1 MTLPPA
7 TDRPE
12 PSDDSGIH
20 NFANNSVL
28 IVDDEPGI
36 RQFLQK
42 GLSEYFGLVETAE
55 DASRAEELRQRCH
68 FDLIISD
75 IRLPNMSGVD
85 WVSDI
90 RQQGGTTS
98 VIFITAHANMEMAIA
113 ALQAG
118 ASDFILK
125 PFRMQQ
131 MLASI
136 QLALSQQKI
145 ERENRVL
152 KRQVEHIYDSG
163 MIGQCAAMMDI
174 CEVLQSVA
182 PMPTTVLIEG
192 ESGTGKELAAR
203 ALHKW
208 SKRKGSFVPINCG
221 AISPELMESELF
233 GHVKGAFTGAQQTR
247 EGLFTYAEGGTLFL
261 DEIGEMP
268 LAMQIHLLRVL
279 EEKAIRPVGSNRE
292 IPINVRVIAA
302 TNRNL
307 SKEVETGKFR
317 EDLFYRINVV
327 SIRMPAL
334 RERLEDIPALVQH
347 FATTIAKDLGIP
359 LPEISEA
366 DLHSLR
372 AYDWPGNIRELKNI
386 IERCLL
392 LKRNPM
398 QCLDPGTLTRKQFEA
413 PDISSDVRLENVE
426 KNHILAILDAEN
438 GNKSA
443 AARRLNISRKT
454 LERKVK
460 RWNKDAGDLYP
471 EIDN

>member
-1 MTLPPA
+1 MNKYQT
-7 TDRPE
+7 
-12 PSDDSGIH
+12 SDSINESGLH
-20 NFANNSVL
+20 NFKHSSVL

-36 RQFLQK
+36 RQFLKK
-42 GLSEYFGLVETAE
+42 GLDSYFGLVEVAE
-55 DASRAEELRQRCH
+55 DAQSAEELRQRCH

-152 KRQVEHIYDSG
+152 KRQVDQIYDSG
-163 MIGQCAAMMDI
+163 MIGQCDAMMDI
-174 CEVLQSVA
+174 CEVLQRVA
-182 PMPTTVLIEG
+182 PMPTTVLLEG

-203 ALHKW
+203 ALHRW

-233 GHVKGAFTGAQQTR
+233 GHTKGAFTGAQQSR
-247 EGLFTYAEGGTLFL
+247 EGLFTYADGGTLFL

-268 LAMQIHLLRVL
+268 LPMQVHLLRVL

-292 IPINVRVIAA
+292 TPVDVRVIAA

-307 SKEVETGKFR
+307 SKEVEQGNFR

-334 RERLEDIPALVQH
+334 RERMDDLPALVQH
-347 FATTIAKDLGIP
+347 FATSIAKDLGVP
-359 LPEISEA
+359 LPDITDD
-366 DLHSLR
+366 DLDALR

-392 LKRNPM
+392 LKRSPM
-398 QCLDPGTLTRKQFEA
+398 QCIDPQAFKSMGSESAAGDTSQ
-413 PDISSDVRLENVE
+413 RLEDVE
-426 KNHILAILDAEN
+426 KQHILKVLEEEA

-443 AARRLNISRKT
+443 AARRLGVSRKT

-460 RWNKDAGDLYP
+460 HWNESSGD
-471 EIDN
+471 

>member
-1 MTLPPA
+1 MNKIQ
-7 TDRPE
+7 TDDTANE
-12 PSDDSGIH
+12 ASLH
-20 NFANNSVL
+20 NYRHNSVL

-36 RQFLQK
+36 RQFLSK
-42 GLSEYFGLVETAE
+42 GLSQYFGLVETAE
-55 DASRAEELRQRCH
+55 DAQGAEELRQRCH

-75 IRLPNMSGVD
+75 IRLPNISGVD

-98 VIFITAHANMEMAIA
+98 VIFITAHANIEMAIA

-152 KRQVEHIYDSG
+152 KRQVDQIFDSG
-163 MIGQCAAMMDI
+163 MIGQCDAMMDI
-174 CEVLQSVA
+174 CQVLQRVA
-182 PMPTTVLIEG
+182 PMPTTVLLEG

-203 ALHKW
+203 ALHRW

-221 AISPELMESELF
+221 AISAELMESELF
-233 GHVKGAFTGAQQTR
+233 GHTKGAFTGAQQMR
-247 EGLFTYAEGGTLFL
+247 EGLFTYADGGTLFL

-268 LAMQIHLLRVL
+268 LPMQVLLLRVL
-279 EEKAIRPVGSNRE
+279 EEKSIRPVGSNRE
-292 IPINVRVIAA
+292 IPVDVRVIAA
-302 TNRNL
+302 SNRNL
-307 SKEVETGKFR
+307 SKEVEQGDFR

-334 RERLEDIPALVQH
+334 RERMEDLPLLVHH
-347 FATTIAKDLGIP
+347 FAELISRELGVP
-359 LPEISEA
+359 LPDISDN
-366 DLHSLR
+366 DLVSLK

-398 QCLDPGTLTRKQFEA
+398 QCINSQTFKSVGAVSGND
-413 PDISSDVRLENVE
+413 DIGERLEDVE
-426 KNHILAILDAEN
+426 KKHILNMLEIEN

-443 AARRLNISRKT
+443 AARRLGVSRKT
-454 LERKVK
+454 LERKVR
-460 RWNKDAGDLYP
+460 RWN
-471 EIDN
+471 EEESE

>member
-1 MTLPPA
+1 MNKYQTPDP
-7 TDRPE
+7 TTE
-12 PSDDSGIH
+12 SGLH
-20 NFANNSVL
+20 SFKHNSVL

-36 RQFLQK
+36 RQFLKK
-42 GLSEYFGLVETAE
+42 GLDSYFGLVEVAE
-55 DASRAEELRQRCH
+55 DAQGAEELRQRCH

-152 KRQVEHIYDSG
+152 KRQVDQIYDSG
-163 MIGQCAAMMDI
+163 MIGQCDAMMDI
-174 CEVLQSVA
+174 CEVLQRVA
-182 PMPTTVLIEG
+182 PMPTTVLLEG

-203 ALHKW
+203 ALHRW

-233 GHVKGAFTGAQQTR
+233 GHTKGAFTGAQQTR
-247 EGLFTYAEGGTLFL
+247 EGLFTYADGGTLFL

-268 LAMQIHLLRVL
+268 LPMQVHLLRVL

-292 IPINVRVIAA
+292 IPVDVRVIAA

-307 SKEVETGKFR
+307 SNEVEQGNFR

-334 RERLEDIPALVQH
+334 RERMEDLPALVRH
-347 FATTIAKDLGIP
+347 FASTIAKDLGVP
-359 LPEISEA
+359 LPDITDD
-366 DLHSLR
+366 DLDSLR

-392 LKRNPM
+392 LNKNPM
-398 QCLDPGTLTRKQFEA
+398 QCIDPQAFKGAGSAGASEDTSQ
-413 PDISSDVRLENVE
+413 RLEDVE
-426 KNHILAILDAEN
+426 KQHILKVLEEEA

-443 AARRLNISRKT
+443 AARRLGVSRKT

-460 RWNKDAGDLYP
+460 RWNEGSSD
-471 EIDN
+471 

>member
-1 MTLPPA
+1 MSNIPTN
-7 TDRPE
+7 DKVE
-12 PSDDSGIH
+12 ESNFH
-20 NFANNSVL
+20 NFTHNSVL

-36 RQFLQK
+36 RQFLKK
-42 GLSEYFGLVETAE
+42 GLSQYFGLVETAE
-55 DASRAEELRQRCH
+55 DAQSAEELRQRCH

-75 IRLPNMSGVD
+75 IRLPNMTGVD

-152 KRQVEHIYDSG
+152 KRQVDQIYDSG
-163 MIGQCAAMMDI
+163 MIGQCDAMVDI
-174 CEVLQSVA
+174 CEVLHKVA
-182 PMPTTVLIEG
+182 SMPTTVLIEG

-203 ALHKW
+203 ALHRW
-208 SKRKGSFVPINCG
+208 SNRKGSFVPINCG
-221 AISPELMESELF
+221 AISAELMESELF
-233 GHVKGAFTGAQQTR
+233 GHVKGAFTGAQQAR
-247 EGLFTYAEGGTLFL
+247 EGLFTYADGGTLFL

-268 LAMQIHLLRVL
+268 LPMQVHLLRVL

-292 IPINVRVIAA
+292 TPVDVRVVAA

-307 SKEVETGKFR
+307 AEEVEKGTFR

-327 SIRMPAL
+327 SVRMPAL
-334 RERLEDIPALVQH
+334 RDRMEDLPALVQH
-347 FATTIAKDLGIP
+347 FASTIAKDLGVP
-359 LPEISEA
+359 LPDISDR
-366 DLHSLR
+366 DLSSLD
-372 AYDWPGNIRELKNI
+372 AYDWPGNVRELKNI

-398 QCLDPGTLTRKQFEA
+398 QCIDPQALKNTNASDPKQTSR
-413 PDISSDVRLENVE
+413 DRLEDVE
-426 KNHILAILDAEN
+426 KLHILNILEEEK
-438 GNKSA
+438 GNKSS
-443 AARRLNISRKT
+443 AARRLGVARKT
-454 LERKVK
+454 LERKVR
-460 RWNKDAGDLYP
+460 RWNEGDA
-471 EIDN
+471 

>member
-1 MTLPPA
+1 MNKIQA
-7 TDRPE
+7 
-12 PSDDSGIH
+12 SDSEKEMGLH
-20 NFANNSVL
+20 NFKHSSVL

-36 RQFLQK
+36 RQFLKK
-42 GLSEYFGLVETAE
+42 GLDPYFGLVEVSE
-55 DASRAEELRQRCH
+55 DAQSAEALRQRCH

-85 WVSDI
+85 WVSEI

-152 KRQVEHIYDSG
+152 KRQVDQIYDSG
-163 MIGQCAAMMDI
+163 MIGKCDAMMDI
-174 CEVLQSVA
+174 CEVLQRVA
-182 PMPTTVLIEG
+182 PMPTTVLLEG

-203 ALHKW
+203 ALHRW

-221 AISPELMESELF
+221 AISAELMESELF
-233 GHVKGAFTGAQQTR
+233 GHTKGAFTGAQQTR
-247 EGLFTYAEGGTLFL
+247 EGLFTYADGGTLFL

-268 LAMQIHLLRVL
+268 LPMQVHLLRVL
-279 EEKAIRPVGSNRE
+279 EERTIRPVGSNRE
-292 IPINVRVIAA
+292 IPVDVRVIAA

-307 SKEVETGKFR
+307 SNEVEQGNFR

-334 RERLEDIPALVQH
+334 RERMEDLPVLVQH
-347 FATTIAKDLGIP
+347 FAATIAKELGVP
-359 LPEISEA
+359 LPDITDE

-398 QCLDPGTLTRKQFEA
+398 QCIDPQAFNGTGSTGNGEA
-413 PDISSDVRLENVE
+413 SGERLEDIE
-426 KNHILAILDAEN
+426 KQHILNVLEIEK

-443 AARRLNISRKT
+443 AARRLGVSRKT
-454 LERKVK
+454 LERKVR
-460 RWNKDAGDLYP
+460 RWNEG
-471 EIDN
+471 

>member
-1 MTLPPA
+1 MNHIYSAGKTQA
-7 TDRPE
+7 PE
-12 PSDDSGIH
+12 LH
-20 NFANNSVL
+20 NFSHNSVL

-36 RQFLQK
+36 RQFLKK
-42 GLSEYFGLVETAE
+42 GLTPYFGLVETAD
-55 DASRAEELRQRCH
+55 DAHSAEELRQRCH

-85 WVSDI
+85 WVSEI

-98 VIFITAHANMEMAIA
+98 VIFITAHANMEMAIG

-118 ASDFILK
+118 ASDFIVK

-152 KRQVEHIYDSG
+152 KRQVDRIYDSG
-163 MIGQCAAMMDI
+163 MVGQCDAMMDI
-174 CEVLQSVA
+174 CDVLQRVA
-182 PMPTTVLIEG
+182 SMPTTVLIEG

-203 ALHKW
+203 ALHRW
-208 SKRKGSFVPINCG
+208 SERKGSFVPINCG
-221 AISPELMESELF
+221 AISAELMESELF
-233 GHVKGAFTGAQQTR
+233 GHTKGAFTGAQQTR
-247 EGLFTYAEGGTLFL
+247 EGLFTYADGGTLFL

-268 LAMQIHLLRVL
+268 LPMQVHLLRVL
-279 EEKAIRPVGSNRE
+279 EEKTIRPVGSNRE

-307 SKEVETGKFR
+307 SDEVAAGNFR
-317 EDLFYRINVV
+317 EDLFYRLNVV
-327 SIRMPAL
+327 SVRMPAL
-334 RERLEDIPALVQH
+334 RDRMEDLPELVRH
-347 FATTIAKDLGIP
+347 FASSVAKDLGVSQP
-359 LPEISEA
+359 LITDE
-366 DLHSLR
+366 DLYSLK

-392 LKRNPM
+392 LRKSPM
-398 QCLDPGTLTRKQFEA
+398 QCIEPHALKNVNHAGGGEITDE
-413 PDISSDVRLENVE
+413 RLEDVE
-426 KNHILAILDAEN
+426 KQHILRILDAEN

-443 AARRLNISRKT
+443 AARRLGVSRKT

-460 RWNKDAGDLYP
+460 RWNEGSGGT
-471 EIDN
+471 EIA

>member
-1 MTLPPA
+1 MNKIQTS
-7 TDRPE
+7 DRDKE
-12 PSDDSGIH
+12 LGLHDFKHS
-20 NFANNSVL
+20 SVL

-36 RQFLQK
+36 RLFLKK
-42 GLSEYFGLVETAE
+42 GLDPYFGLVEVAE
-55 DASRAEELRQRCH
+55 DTQSAEALRQRCH

-113 ALQAG
+113 ALQTG

-152 KRQVEHIYDSG
+152 KRQVDQIYDSG
-163 MIGQCAAMMDI
+163 MIGQCDAMMDV
-174 CEVLQSVA
+174 CEVLQRVA
-182 PMPTTVLIEG
+182 PMPTTVLLEG

-203 ALHKW
+203 ALHRW

-221 AISPELMESELF
+221 AISAELMESELF
-233 GHVKGAFTGAQQTR
+233 GHTKGAFTGAQQSR
-247 EGLFTYAEGGTLFL
+247 EGLFTYADGGTLFL

-268 LAMQIHLLRVL
+268 LPMQVHLLRVL
-279 EEKAIRPVGSNRE
+279 EEKAIRPVGSNQE
-292 IPINVRVIAA
+292 IPVDVRVIAA

-307 SKEVETGKFR
+307 SKEVEQGSFR

-334 RERLEDIPALVQH
+334 RERMEDLPVLVQH
-347 FATTIAKDLGIP
+347 FAATIAKELGVP
-359 LPEISEA
+359 LPDITDN

-398 QCLDPGTLTRKQFEA
+398 QCIDPQAFNGAGSTSNSTGSGE
-413 PDISSDVRLENVE
+413 RLEDVE
-426 KNHILAILDAEN
+426 KQHILNILEMEK

-443 AARRLNISRKT
+443 AARRLGISRKT
-454 LERKVK
+454 LERKVR
-460 RWNKDAGDLYP
+460 RWNEG
-471 EIDN
+471 

>member
-1 MTLPPA
+1 VPENKMNKIQTVDSNNK
-7 TDRPE
+7 TD
-12 PSDDSGIH
+12 IH
-20 NFANNSVL
+20 NFTHNSVL

-36 RQFLQK
+36 RQFLKK
-42 GLSEYFGLVETAE
+42 GLSQYFGLVETAE
-55 DASRAEELRQRCH
+55 DAQTAEELRQRCH

-152 KRQVEHIYDSG
+152 KRQVDHIYDSG
-163 MIGQCAAMMDI
+163 MIGQCDAMMDI
-174 CEVLQSVA
+174 CEVLQRVA
-182 PMPTTVLIEG
+182 SMPTTVLIEG
-192 ESGTGKELAAR
+192 ETGTGKELAAH
-203 ALHKW
+203 ALHRW
-208 SKRKGSFVPINCG
+208 SGRKGSFVPINCG

-233 GHVKGAFTGAQQTR
+233 GHTKGAFTGAQQSR
-247 EGLFTYAEGGTLFL
+247 EGLFTYADGGTLFL

-268 LAMQIHLLRVL
+268 LSMQVHLLRVL
-279 EEKAIRPVGSNRE
+279 EEKSIRPVGANRE
-292 IPINVRVIAA
+292 IPVDVRVVAA

-307 SKEVETGKFR
+307 SKEVEEGKFR

-327 SIRMPAL
+327 SVRMPAL
-334 RERLEDIPALVQH
+334 RERMEDLPVLVRY
-347 FATTIAKDLGIP
+347 FATTIAKDLGVP
-359 LPEISEA
+359 LPTITDE
-366 DLHSLR
+366 DLRSLCD
-372 AYDWPGNIRELKNI
+372 YDWPGNVRELKNI

-398 QCLDPGTLTRKQFEA
+398 QCIDPQALKSAGSAGGNERLNE
-413 PDISSDVRLENVE
+413 RLEDIE
-426 KNHILAILDAEN
+426 KRHILNILEAEK

-443 AARRLNISRKT
+443 AARRLGISRKT
-454 LERKVK
+454 LERKVR
-460 RWNKDAGDLYP
+460 RWNESEG
-471 EIDN
+471 E

>member
-1 MTLPPA
+1 MNKIRTVESNNE
-7 TDRPE
+7 TDT
-12 PSDDSGIH
+12 H
-20 NFANNSVL
+20 NFTHNSVL

-36 RQFLQK
+36 RQFLEK
-42 GLSEYFGLVETAE
+42 GLSQYFGLVETAE
-55 DASRAEELRQRCH
+55 DTQTAEELRQRCH

-152 KRQVEHIYDSG
+152 KRQVDHIYDSG
-163 MIGQCAAMMDI
+163 MIGQCDAMMDI
-174 CEVLQSVA
+174 CEVLQRVASV
-182 PMPTTVLIEG
+182 PTTVLIEG
-192 ESGTGKELAAR
+192 ESGTGKELAAH
-203 ALHKW
+203 ALHRW
-208 SKRKGSFVPINCG
+208 SGRKGSFVPINCG

-233 GHVKGAFTGAQQTR
+233 GHTKGAFTGAQQSR
-247 EGLFTYAEGGTLFL
+247 EGLFTYADGGTLFL

-268 LAMQIHLLRVL
+268 LSMQVHLLRVL
-279 EEKAIRPVGSNRE
+279 EEKSIRPVGANQE
-292 IPINVRVIAA
+292 IPVDVRVVAA

-307 SKEVETGKFR
+307 RKEVEEGKFR

-327 SIRMPAL
+327 SVRMPAL
-334 RERLEDIPALVQH
+334 RERMEDLPVLVQY
-347 FATTIAKDLGIP
+347 FATTIAKDLGVP
-359 LPEISEA
+359 LPSISDE
-366 DLHSLR
+366 DLRSLCE
-372 AYDWPGNIRELKNI
+372 YDWPGNVRELKNI

-392 LKRNPM
+392 LKQNPM
-398 QCLDPGTLTRKQFEA
+398 QCIDPQALKSADSADGDERLD
-413 PDISSDVRLENVE
+413 DIE
-426 KNHILAILDAEN
+426 KRHILNILEAEK

-443 AARRLNISRKT
+443 AARRLGISRKT

-460 RWNKDAGDLYP
+460 RWNESEGV
-471 EIDN
+471 

>member
-1 MTLPPA
+1 MNKYQT
-7 TDRPE
+7 
-12 PSDDSGIH
+12 SDSINESGLH
-20 NFANNSVL
+20 NFKHSSVL

-36 RQFLQK
+36 RQFLKK
-42 GLSEYFGLVETAE
+42 GLDSYFGLVEVAE
-55 DASRAEELRQRCH
+55 DTQSAEELRQRCH

-152 KRQVEHIYDSG
+152 KRQVDQIYDSG
-163 MIGQCAAMMDI
+163 MIGQCDAMMDI
-174 CEVLQSVA
+174 CEVLQRVA
-182 PMPTTVLIEG
+182 PMPTTVLLEG

-203 ALHKW
+203 ALHRW

-233 GHVKGAFTGAQQTR
+233 GHTKGAFTGAQQSR
-247 EGLFTYAEGGTLFL
+247 EGLFTYADGGTLFL

-268 LAMQIHLLRVL
+268 LPMQVHLLRVL

-292 IPINVRVIAA
+292 TPVDVRVIAA

-307 SKEVETGKFR
+307 SKEVEQGNFR

-334 RERLEDIPALVQH
+334 RERMDDLPALVQH
-347 FATTIAKDLGIP
+347 FATSIAKDLGVP
-359 LPEISEA
+359 LPDITDD
-366 DLHSLR
+366 DLDALR

-392 LKRNPM
+392 LKRSPM
-398 QCLDPGTLTRKQFEA
+398 QCIDPQAFKSMGSESAAGDTSQ
-413 PDISSDVRLENVE
+413 RLEDVE
-426 KNHILAILDAEN
+426 KQHILKVLEEEA

-443 AARRLNISRKT
+443 AARRLGVSRKT

-460 RWNKDAGDLYP
+460 HWNESSGD
-471 EIDN
+471 

>member
-1 MTLPPA
+1 
-7 TDRPE
+7 
-12 PSDDSGIH
+12 
-20 NFANNSVL
+20 
-28 IVDDEPGI
+28 
-36 RQFLQK
+36 
-42 GLSEYFGLVETAE
+42 
-55 DASRAEELRQRCH
+55 
-68 FDLIISD
+68 
-75 IRLPNMSGVD
+75 MSGVD

-152 KRQVEHIYDSG
+152 KRQVDKIFDSG
-163 MIGQCAAMMDI
+163 MIGQCDAMKDI
-174 CEVLQSVA
+174 YQILERVA
-182 PMPTTVLIEG
+182 PMPTTVLLEG

-203 ALHKW
+203 ALHRW

-221 AISPELMESELF
+221 AISAELMESELF
-233 GHVKGAFTGAQQTR
+233 GHTKGAFTGAQQMR
-247 EGLFTYAEGGTLFL
+247 EGLFTYADDGTLFL
-261 DEIGEMP
+261 DEIAEMP
-268 LAMQIHLLRVL
+268 LPMQVHLLRVL
-279 EEKAIRPVGSNRE
+279 EEKSIRPVGSNRE
-292 IPINVRVIAA
+292 MPVDVRVIAA

-307 SKEVETGKFR
+307 SQEVEQGNFR
-317 EDLFYRINVV
+317 EDLFYRINVM

-334 RERLEDIPALVQH
+334 RERMEDIPVLVQH
-347 FATTIAKDLGIP
+347 FAELISRELGVP
-359 LPEISEA
+359 LPDFSDD
-366 DLHSLR
+366 DLHALK

-398 QCLDPGTLTRKQFEA
+398 QCINPLAFESV
-413 PDISSDVRLENVE
+413 SSSSGNEEIGERLEDVE
-426 KNHILAILDAEN
+426 KKHILNVLETEK

-443 AARRLNISRKT
+443 AARRLGVSRKT
-454 LERKVK
+454 LERKVR
-460 RWNKDAGDLYP
+460 RWN
-471 EIDN
+471 EEHSE